1 MITIREYAR
10 PATLEEAWQ
19 LNQKRPNRVLGG
31 MLWLKM
37 EKISVGTAIDLSALG
52 LDTIEETDTE
62 FAIGAMATLRSL
74 ETHAALNAATNGAM
88 REAVRHIVGVQFRNC
103 ATVGGSVYGRFGFSD
118 VLTLLLALDC
128 DVELYKAGRM
138 PIAQFAAL
146 PYDRDILTH
155 VYIKKTP
162 GLAVHYQ
169 SVRAT
174 QTDFPILTCAAAR
187 TADGAYRF
195 AIGARPMKAMLV
207 CPTAA
212 PDELPAAVQAAVR
225 NRAFVFEGH
234 SVFGSLNGKNGNDF
248 VDDFCYIEVFF
259 TPRNFVS
266 IELAHVKH
274 VVDEFEKIRACVHY
288 FFATFGL
295 FFKVACV
302 ILAYSDHALYAVY
315 RRAYIVAHSAQK
327 VAFGFVGAYGFRRK
341 AVKLH
346 SVYGFAFFALL
357 YSDVSYD
364 IESYHNARG
373 DDYINYYKV

>member
-88 REAVRHIVGVQFRNC
+88 REAARHIVGVQFRNC

-128 DVELYKAGRM
+128 DVELYKAGR
-138 PIAQFAAL
+138 
-146 PYDRDILTH
+146 
-155 VYIKKTP
+155 
-162 GLAVHYQ
+162 

-212 PDELPAAVQAAVR
+212 PDELPAAVQAAVPTGSNLR
-225 NRAFVFEGH
+225 GSAAYRTHLVGVLVKRAVQA
-234 SVFGSLNGKNGNDF
+234 LGNL
-248 VDDFCYIEVFF
+248 EV
-259 TPRNFVS
+259 
-266 IELAHVKH
+266 L
-274 VVDEFEKIRACVHY
+274 
-288 FFATFGL
+288 
-295 FFKVACV
+295 
-302 ILAYSDHALYAVY
+302 
-315 RRAYIVAHSAQK
+315 
-327 VAFGFVGAYGFRRK
+327 
-341 AVKLH
+341 
-346 SVYGFAFFALL
+346 
-357 YSDVSYD
+357 
-364 IESYHNARG
+364 
-373 DDYINYYKV
+373 

>member
-138 PIAQFAAL
+138 PIAHFDPCLHKKDAGACSAL
-146 PYDRDILTH
+146 PVCAGHPDGLPDFDLRCCTH
-155 VYIKKTP
+155 GGWSLPLCHRCTP
-162 GLAVHYQ
+162 HESHACLPHG
-169 SVRAT
+169 
-174 QTDFPILTCAAAR
+174 
-187 TADGAYRF
+187 
-195 AIGARPMKAMLV
+195 RP
-207 CPTAA
+207 
-212 PDELPAAVQAAVR
+212 
-225 NRAFVFEGH
+225 G
-234 SVFGSLNGKNGNDF
+234 
-248 VDDFCYIEVFF
+248 
-259 TPRNFVS
+259 
-266 IELAHVKH
+266 
-274 VVDEFEKIRACVHY
+274 
-288 FFATFGL
+288 
-295 FFKVACV
+295 
-302 ILAYSDHALYAVY
+302 
-315 RRAYIVAHSAQK
+315 
-327 VAFGFVGAYGFRRK
+327 
-341 AVKLH
+341 
-346 SVYGFAFFALL
+346 
-357 YSDVSYD
+357 
-364 IESYHNARG
+364 
-373 DDYINYYKV
+373 

>member
-1 MITIREYAR
+1 MLTISNYVRAK
-10 PATLEEAWQ
+10 TLEEAYE
-19 LNQKRPNRVLGG
+19 LNQARSSRVMGG
-31 MLWLKM
+31 MMWMRLSNAKV
-37 EKISVGTAIDLSALG
+37 KTVIDLSGLG
-52 LDTIEETDTE
+52 LDQIEETDKV
-62 FAIGAMATLRSL
+62 FKIGAMCTLRQL
-74 ETHAALNAATNGAM
+74 EQCERLREEYGDGIA
-88 REAVRHIVGVQFRNC
+88 EAVRHIVGVQFRNC

-212 PDELPAAVQAAVR
+212 PDELPAAVQAAVPTGSNLR
-225 NRAFVFEGH
+225 GSAAYRTHLVGVLVKRAVQA
-234 SVFGSLNGKNGNDF
+234 LGNL
-248 VDDFCYIEVFF
+248 EV
-259 TPRNFVS
+259 
-266 IELAHVKH
+266 L
-274 VVDEFEKIRACVHY
+274 
-288 FFATFGL
+288 
-295 FFKVACV
+295 
-302 ILAYSDHALYAVY
+302 
-315 RRAYIVAHSAQK
+315 
-327 VAFGFVGAYGFRRK
+327 
-341 AVKLH
+341 
-346 SVYGFAFFALL
+346 
-357 YSDVSYD
+357 
-364 IESYHNARG
+364 
-373 DDYINYYKV
+373 

>member
-62 FAIGAMATLRSL
+62 FAIGAMATLR
-74 ETHAALNAATNGAM
+74 
-88 REAVRHIVGVQFRNC
+88 
-103 ATVGGSVYGRFGFSD
+103 SVYGRFGFSD

-212 PDELPAAVQAAVR
+212 PDELPAAVQAAVPTGSNLR
-225 NRAFVFEGH
+225 GSAAYRTHLVGVLVKRAVQA
-234 SVFGSLNGKNGNDF
+234 LGNL
-248 VDDFCYIEVFF
+248 EV
-259 TPRNFVS
+259 
-266 IELAHVKH
+266 L
-274 VVDEFEKIRACVHY
+274 
-288 FFATFGL
+288 
-295 FFKVACV
+295 
-302 ILAYSDHALYAVY
+302 
-315 RRAYIVAHSAQK
+315 
-327 VAFGFVGAYGFRRK
+327 
-341 AVKLH
+341 
-346 SVYGFAFFALL
+346 
-357 YSDVSYD
+357 
-364 IESYHNARG
+364 
-373 DDYINYYKV
+373 

>member
-1 MITIREYAR
+1 MLTIDQYVRAES
-10 PATLEEAWQ
+10 LEQAYE
-19 LNQKRPNRVLGG
+19 LCQKRNHVVLGG

-37 EKISVGTAIDLSALG
+37 QDRKVGTAIDLCGLG
-52 LDTIEETDTE
+52 LDRITETE
-62 FAIGAMATLRSL
+62 RAFELGAMVPLRAL
-74 ETHAALNAATNGAM
+74 ETHEGLNAMTRGAFA
-88 REAVRHIVGVQFRNC
+88 RSVEHIVGVQFRNC

-187 TADGAYRF
+187 TADGTYRF

-212 PDELPAAVQAAVR
+212 PDELPAAVQAAVPTGSNLR
-225 NRAFVFEGH
+225 GSAAYRTHLVGVLVKRAVQA
-234 SVFGSLNGKNGNDF
+234 LGNL
-248 VDDFCYIEVFF
+248 EV
-259 TPRNFVS
+259 
-266 IELAHVKH
+266 L
-274 VVDEFEKIRACVHY
+274 
-288 FFATFGL
+288 
-295 FFKVACV
+295 
-302 ILAYSDHALYAVY
+302 
-315 RRAYIVAHSAQK
+315 
-327 VAFGFVGAYGFRRK
+327 
-341 AVKLH
+341 
-346 SVYGFAFFALL
+346 
-357 YSDVSYD
+357 
-364 IESYHNARG
+364 
-373 DDYINYYKV
+373 

>member
-62 FAIGAMATLRSL
+62 FAISAMATLRSL

-118 VLTLLLALDC
+118 VLTLL
-128 DVELYKAGRM
+128 
-138 PIAQFAAL
+138 L

-212 PDELPAAVQAAVR
+212 PDELPAAVQAAVPTGSNVR
-225 NRAFVFEGH
+225 CLSPCPKCPKALPPSAKCWPRQCPWAAICAAVPPTAPIWWGCLS
-234 SVFGSLNGKNGNDF
+234 SVPYRHWGTWR
-248 VDDFCYIEVFF
+248 C
-259 TPRNFVS
+259 
-266 IELAHVKH
+266 
-274 VVDEFEKIRACVHY
+274 
-288 FFATFGL
+288 
-295 FFKVACV
+295 
-302 ILAYSDHALYAVY
+302 SDANSFYV
-315 RRAYIVAHSAQK
+315 
-327 VAFGFVGAYGFRRK
+327 
-341 AVKLH
+341 
-346 SVYGFAFFALL
+346 
-357 YSDVSYD
+357 
-364 IESYHNARG
+364 EP
-373 DDYINYYKV
+373 

>member
-155 VYIKKTP
+155 VYIKKDAGACSALPVCAGHPDGLPDFDLRCCTHGGWSLPLCHRCTP
-162 GLAVHYQ
+162 HESHACLPHG
-169 SVRAT
+169 
-174 QTDFPILTCAAAR
+174 
-187 TADGAYRF
+187 
-195 AIGARPMKAMLV
+195 RP
-207 CPTAA
+207 
-212 PDELPAAVQAAVR
+212 
-225 NRAFVFEGH
+225 G
-234 SVFGSLNGKNGNDF
+234 
-248 VDDFCYIEVFF
+248 
-259 TPRNFVS
+259 
-266 IELAHVKH
+266 
-274 VVDEFEKIRACVHY
+274 
-288 FFATFGL
+288 
-295 FFKVACV
+295 
-302 ILAYSDHALYAVY
+302 
-315 RRAYIVAHSAQK
+315 
-327 VAFGFVGAYGFRRK
+327 
-341 AVKLH
+341 
-346 SVYGFAFFALL
+346 
-357 YSDVSYD
+357 
-364 IESYHNARG
+364 
-373 DDYINYYKV
+373 